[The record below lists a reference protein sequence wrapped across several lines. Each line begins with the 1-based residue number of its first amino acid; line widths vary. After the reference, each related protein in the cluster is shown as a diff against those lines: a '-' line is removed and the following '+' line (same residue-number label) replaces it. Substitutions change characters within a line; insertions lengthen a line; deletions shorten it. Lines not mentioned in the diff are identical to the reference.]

1 MVSCK
6 NLDFHTIL
14 INFRTK
20 LISVVTLETR
30 EDDELDEL
38 NKQLSSQ
45 AEILYELQDRVK
57 LESAAREQCEIKI
70 QDMRREKQELEAT
83 ILREQETVEAFQ
95 RRCAELEDQKVQTK
109 ILLESSQSDKST
121 ISRVMQQNEK
131 LKNEFEELQ
140 LQLVAVVS
148 TFCFKLGQVF
158 IAFQTNEKADM
169 SVKMG
174 TLEHTLN
181 NSLQKI
187 EDHEG
192 VQLDKDSWR

>member
-1 MVSCK
+1 M
-6 NLDFHTIL
+6 
-14 INFRTK
+14 
-20 LISVVTLETR
+20 
-30 EDDELDEL
+30 DEL

-70 QDMRREKQELEAT
+70 QDMRREKQELEAS

-148 TFCFKLGQVF
+148 
-158 IAFQTNEKADM
+158 I
-169 SVKMG
+169 
-174 TLEHTLN
+174 
-181 NSLQKI
+181 
-187 EDHEG
+187 
-192 VQLDKDSWR
+192 

>member
-1 MVSCK
+1 MNNQILLYK
-6 NLDFHTIL
+6 NENEALRLEIEKAKENGELQIFYTIL
-14 INFRTK
+14 LNFCTK
-20 LISVVTLETR
+20 LIPVVTLETR

-57 LESAAREQCEIKI
+57 LESAAREQCEVKI

-148 TFCFKLGQVF
+148 TFLF
-158 IAFQTNEKADM
+158 
-169 SVKMG
+169 
-174 TLEHTLN
+174 
-181 NSLQKI
+181 
-187 EDHEG
+187 
-192 VQLDKDSWR
+192 